1 MIRSTMILFSALALG
16 VIGIAD
22 SLSAQSHDLSDPEIA
37 HIAVTA
43 NALDVEAA
51 RLALDRSDDAA
62 VRDFARTMIRDHEG
76 VIEQAKALAGRLGV
90 TPRDNATSRSLSSG
104 AEKTR
109 RELSS
114 LDGADFDRAYMQNEV
129 EYHETVIAAI
139 EQTLIPS
146 TENGELRGLL
156 EAVLPA
162 LEAHLEHARSVLRQQ
177 ESSR

>member
-1 MIRSTMILFSALALG
+1 MIRSTMILFTALALG
-16 VIGIAD
+16 MIAVAD
-22 SLSAQSHDLSDPEIA
+22 SLAAQDEGPGDPEIA

-51 RLALDRSDDAA
+51 RLALDRSDDAR

-104 AEKTR
+104 AGETR
-109 RELSS
+109 ERLSS
-114 LDGADFDRAYMQNEV
+114 LEKAAFDRAYMQNEV
-129 EYHETVIAAI
+129 EYHETVIHAV

-146 TENGELRGLL
+146 ADNDELRGLL
-156 EAVLPA
+156 ESVLPA
-162 LEAHLEHARSVLRQQ
+162 LKAHLEHARRVLHEL
-177 ESSR
+177 ESHR

>member
-1 MIRSTMILFSALALG
+1 MLRSTIMLVAALALA
-16 VIGIAD
+16 VIGAAD
-22 SLSAQSHDLSDPEIA
+22 PLPAQTDDLSDPEIA

-51 RLALDRSDDAA
+51 QLALDRSDNSA

-76 VIEQAKALAGRLGV
+76 VIEQATALAGRLGV
-90 TPRDNATSRSLSSG
+90 TPRDNATSQSLSSD

-109 RELSS
+109 RELSA
-114 LDGADFDRAYMQNEV
+114 LDGAAFDRAYMENEV
-129 EYHETVIAAI
+129 AYHEAVIAAV

-146 TENGELRGLL
+146 TENAELRGLL

-162 LEAHLEHARSVLRQQ
+162 LEAHLDHARFLEQ
-177 ESSR
+177 EFGR